1 LILSSLFQDLAAL
14 LKKFHDT
21 PVCCGTPV
29 EKPWHK
35 EYDGIIGTRKMED
48 CDCLATK
55 AIPVQKKQQHFPFF
69 IVKDIP
75 KKSLYKEHKFS

>member
-1 LILSSLFQDLAAL
+1 VLILSSLFQDLAAF
-14 LKKFHDT
+14 LKKFNGT
-21 PVCCGTPV
+21 LEFCGTPV

-55 AIPVQKKQQHFPFF
+55 AIPVQKKTTTFF
-69 IVKDIP
+69 
-75 KKSLYKEHKFS
+75 LFYR